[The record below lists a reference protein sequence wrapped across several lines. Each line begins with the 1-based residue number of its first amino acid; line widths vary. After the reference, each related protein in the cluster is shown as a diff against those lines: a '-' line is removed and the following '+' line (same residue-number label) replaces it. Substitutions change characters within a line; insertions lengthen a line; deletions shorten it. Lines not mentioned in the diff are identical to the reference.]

1 MRKRNRRNINF
12 YKGKRLVFINIDHV
26 VRYSRS
32 GAAYIIEAADIAIDQ
47 AKLPIVRKL
56 NTEGYTV
63 IGVSHQLGIGQYGF
77 EQSEFLTG
85 LRQMMFMLKPELLFD
100 FVFYSWEGT
109 KNFYDEKLL
118 TDAMA
123 HAKVFSRHC
132 LYVGYLGIEQ
142 EACEYLGIEFV
153 PYDTFFQTLVYKRDV
168 ESW

>member
-1 MRKRNRRNINF
+1 MRKRNSKHINF

-32 GAAYIIEAADIAIDQ
+32 GAPYIISARDVAINQ
-47 AKLPIVRKL
+47 GYLPIVRKL
-56 NTEGYTV
+56 NSEGYTV

-85 LRQMMFMLKPELLFD
+85 LKQMMFMLKPELLFD

-109 KNFYDEKLL
+109 KDFYDEKLL
-118 TDAMA
+118 TDAMS
-123 HAKVFSRHC
+123 HVKVFSRHC
-132 LYVGYLGIEQ
+132 IYVGYLGIEK
-142 EACEYLGIEFV
+142 EACGYLGIDFV
-153 PYDTFFQTLVYKRDV
+153 PYDRFFRTLVYKRDV